1 MVRVVVIMVEW
12 LLVGVLGRMV
22 KMVIVDSEDKSL
34 IQCCWGT
41 DKQTDIAMRH
51 STITNAFVIVKRR
64 LFLGHLV
71 DAKQTFFFNLFQKML
86 LVIHY

>member
-1 MVRVVVIMVEW
+1 MVEW

-34 IQCCWGT
+34 IQSCWGT
-41 DKQTDIAMRH
+41 DKQRR

-71 DAKQTFFFNLFQKML
+71 DAKQTFFYLFQKMFL
-86 LVIHY
+86 LFIIEIVEVFQGLFH